1 MKFLIVDDEQTTRS
15 MNVVLLNEFAEC
27 DEAVSGVEA
36 LAKVKAAYE
45 NNDPY
50 DLILL
55 DIVMP
60 EMDGYVTGKSIRAY
74 EKELGIVA
82 AKRIK
87 IVMVTALNTPQAAM
101 DSFSSAQSA
110 AYVVKPV
117 TRESLLGVISKLG
130 LKKK

>member
-1 MKFLIVDDEQTTRS
+1 MRFLIVDDEQTTRS
-15 MNVVLLNEFAEC
+15 MNVALLADFAEC
-27 DEAVSGVEA
+27 EEAVTGSEA

-45 NNDPY
+45 MNAPY

-60 EMDGYVTGKSIRAY
+60 EMDGHATGKAIRAF
-74 EKELGIVA
+74 EKELGVPSD
-82 AKRIK
+82 KRIK
-87 IVMVTALNTPQAAM
+87 IVMVTALNSPQAAM

-117 TRESLLGVISKLG
+117 TKESLLGVIAKLG
-130 LKKK
+130 LKRK